1 MTATWALERIL
12 TISVSS
18 NSVPKDSSAVFSTL
32 ATADVAAAEG
42 VLSTIV
48 ALDRIVTL
56 FIDATTSYCMLSNL
70 LHDLHG
76 VKILSLRRVYV

>member
-32 ATADVAAAEG
+32 ATADVTAAEG
-42 VLSTIV
+42 LVSAIV
-48 ALDRIVTL
+48 VV
-56 FIDATTSYCMLSNL
+56 
-70 LHDLHG
+70 G
-76 VKILSLRRVYV
+76 